1 MNLCIYCKSTSPA
14 WLLLKNDNL
23 YVDVN
28 KNNIGETIQTCS
40 YLCTQ
45 RCKHNF
51 PKNYGNLII
60 NKEDFKYDL
69 IPIVKREKKEFEFL
83 TYEEIQN
90 LDINER
96 NEYYTKRDDYVSM
109 DASKL
114 ELYEEI
120 EKEEMK
126 TFYIENEEVTSEEE
140 FDDY

>member
-1 MNLCIYCKSTSPA
+1 M
-14 WLLLKNDNL
+14 
-23 YVDVN
+23 
-28 KNNIGETIQTCS
+28 
-40 YLCTQ
+40 
-45 RCKHNF
+45 
-51 PKNYGNLII
+51 

-90 LDINER
+90 LDVNER
-96 NEYYTKRDDYVSM
+96 NEYYTKRDDYFSM